1 MPTYAQENSALACL
15 LRCNSWGKPPW
26 RSSEAAKQ
34 RSSEAAKQRSSE
46 AAKQRSSEAAK
57 QKRSVAAPD

>member
-15 LRCNSWGKPPW
+15 LRCNSWGKTPW

-34 RSSEAAKQRSSE
+34 RSSEAAKQQSRE
-46 AAKQRSSEAAK
+46 GAKQR
-57 QKRSVAAPD
+57 RSVAAPD